1 MHETEVRVLL
11 IEDQESDYLLV
22 RRILDRIEPRRFDL
36 EWVRN
41 AEAGRRGLLGGE
53 HDVCLLDYNLGIDD
67 GITMLRECRGRGI
80 EMPVILLTGC
90 GDYRTD
96 MAAMQAGAA
105 DFLVKDELSPAVL
118 ERSIRYATER
128 DRTARVIRLMQEL
141 AASANQAGSA
151 LAAMD
156 LAVDLLCRFAR
167 WEVGHV
173 FQIDESSG
181 QLASTSVWRFEDPE
195 RYAVLR
201 QATEEKCASLP
212 ARLIAPTVSGVRPT
226 SIEPSGFAPFMRA
239 REASE
244 CGLTSYFAFPI
255 AIGDEIAAVLE
266 FLSRTPIRP
275 TDSLSEIAL
284 FTAQQLAHVIKR
296 ERSAAALQRSEI
308 RFRSVVQSASDAI
321 VLTDSGGRII
331 SWNKAAERIFGY
343 TEHEIL
349 GLPMQLLMPQRRREA
364 FGERCISGE
373 STLIGKTVELEGL
386 RKDGSD
392 FPLEVSLAS
401 WSTAEGVF
409 LTGIMRDITDRKE
422 AWTARPVADGLQRG
436 MPD

>member
-1 MHETEVRVLL
+1 MHETQVRVLL

-22 RRILDRIEPRRFDL
+22 RRILDSIEPRRFEL

-41 AEAGRRGLLGGE
+41 AEAGQRGILRGE

-67 GITMLRECRGRGI
+67 GITMLRECRGRVIG
-80 EMPVILLTGC
+80 MPVILLTGC
-90 GDYRTD
+90 GDYGTD
-96 MAAMQAGAA
+96 MAAMRAGAA

-128 DRTARVIRLMQEL
+128 DRIAGVIRLMQEL
-141 AASANQAGSA
+141 AASANQAASA
-151 LAAMD
+151 VAATD
-156 LAVDLLCRFAR
+156 QVVELLCRFSR
-167 WEVGHV
+167 WEVGHA
-173 FQIDESSG
+173 FLIDESSG
-181 QLASTSVWRFEDPE
+181 QLASTSVWRLDNPE
-195 RYAVLR
+195 RYALFR
-201 QATEEKCASLP
+201 QATEEKCASVP
-212 ARLIAPTVSGVRPT
+212 GRLIGPTVSDVRPT
-226 SIEPSGFAPFMRA
+226 NIEPSGFAPFMRA

-275 TDSLSEIAL
+275 NDSLGEIAS

-321 VLTDSGGRII
+321 VLTDSGGRIV
-331 SWNKAAERIFGY
+331 SWNKGAERIFGY

-349 GLPMQLLMPQRRREA
+349 GLPMQLLTPQRHREA
-364 FGERCISGE
+364 FGERCISGD

-422 AWTARPVADGLQRG
+422 AWGARPVAETPQSGV
-436 MPD
+436 PD